1 MKFQIFTV
9 VLLNIHVF
17 GDVNAVS
24 LGQWV
29 LMFLC
34 IIMPSS
40 SVLGLLDHEDEGAA
54 FLQNLVT
61 DNVC

>member
-24 LGQWV
+24 LG
-29 LMFLC
+29 
-34 IIMPSS
+34 
-40 SVLGLLDHEDEGAA
+40 H
-54 FLQNLVT
+54 
-61 DNVC
+61 